1 MSIASVKAQLVPLIN
16 SVDMQQQMESTTVRD
31 KIKIKLIPA
40 RTAEERKQNII
51 ANIVVIEDE
60 DNGDAS
66 LVPYIDETVTASSVT
81 QLQNTHGKHEKPRLR
96 YYAVGPSTYR
106 IKCPLCRQHGDAA
119 VVRAAGFKDATCC
132 LSMLSW

>member
-1 MSIASVKAQLVPLIN
+1 
-16 SVDMQQQMESTTVRD
+16 MQQQMESTTVRD

-81 QLQNTHGKHEKPRLR
+81 QLQKTHGKHEKPRLR